1 MIYQIEEV
9 KQSTNRLNSFIM
21 KQIEIDSEQYSFKK
35 FIYITFYV
43 GGIFYLVVGA
53 VGAVYQTLIGF
64 EPMYSFEDSSFILN
78 ILKAAFEML
87 GLIVLFSIFG
97 VSDFM
102 KPNFSFAKKIYT
114 TNQKP
119 RESIQYLYLKYTV
132 SHIGYILIFYNFY
145 YFIFGE
151 FIFLDGGRYLSL
163 LYWIK

>member
-9 KQSTNRLNSFIM
+9 KQSTDRLDSFM
-21 KQIEIDSEQYSFKK
+21 LKLIEIDSEQYSFKK
-35 FIYITFYV
+35 FVYITFYV

-53 VGAVYQTLIGF
+53 VGAAFQTLIGF
-64 EPMYSFEDSSFILN
+64 ESMYSFEDSTFILN
-78 ILKAAFEML
+78 ILKSAFEML
-87 GLIVLFSIFG
+87 GLIVLLSIFG

-114 TNQKP
+114 TKP
-119 RESIQYLYLKYTV
+119 NPRALIEYIYLKYIGY
-132 SHIGYILIFYNFY
+132 HIGYILIFYNIY

-151 FIFLDGGRYLSL
+151 FIFLDGGKYLSL